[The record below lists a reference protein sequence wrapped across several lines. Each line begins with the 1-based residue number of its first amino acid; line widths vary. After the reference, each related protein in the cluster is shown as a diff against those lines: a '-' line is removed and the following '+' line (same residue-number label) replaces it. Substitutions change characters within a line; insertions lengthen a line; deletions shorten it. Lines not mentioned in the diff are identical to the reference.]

1 MSEAS
6 RYQPPE
12 QIRWSEIGDSV
23 VILDQTELPAR
34 RVEKELRTVAD
45 VEEAIQS
52 LRVRGAPLIGITA
65 AMGIGALARQA
76 VLQADADADTNR
88 LTAEELRER
97 LRGWCDRLEQA
108 RPTAVNLVWAIERLR
123 GTAGIAEE
131 SDGVTDAAVPAA
143 RGISANSSAA
153 ELSDRLRAEAEDILE
168 EDRRMCR
175 GIGEH
180 AAKLLRDGSTVIT
193 HCNAGAL
200 ATGGIGTALA
210 PVYVATEQGKKI
222 SVYADETRPLLQGSR
237 ITAWELGEAGVDVT
251 VIADNMA
258 AALFATD
265 PPDIVFV
272 GSDRIAANGDVANK
286 IGTYGLAVIAKHHG
300 VPFYVL
306 APTSTVDLG
315 TATGADIPI
324 EQRSADEIRLGFGK
338 LTAPADAAVWSPAFD
353 VTPNDLVAGIVTEKG
368 IHRPPYVDSL
378 AEAVATAERERAER
392 GAASATAAEAA
403 EEGR

>member
-1 MSEAS
+1 M
-6 RYQPPE
+6 R
-12 QIRWSEIGDSV
+12 
-23 VILDQTELPAR
+23 PAR
-34 RVEKELRTVAD
+34 A
-45 VEEAIQS
+45 
-52 LRVRGAPLIGITA
+52 G
-65 AMGIGALARQA
+65 
-76 VLQADADADTNR
+76 
-88 LTAEELRER
+88 
-97 LRGWCDRLEQA
+97 
-108 RPTAVNLVWAIERLR
+108 PTHGRRA
-123 GTAGIAEE
+123 AGIAEE
-131 SDGVTDAAVPAA
+131 SDGVSDAAFAA
-143 RGISANSSAA
+143 APRISAIESAT
-153 ELSDRLRAEAEDILE
+153 ELADRLRTEADEILE

-180 AAKLLRDGSTVIT
+180 AAELLRDGSTVIT
-193 HCNAGAL
+193 HW
-200 ATGGIGTALA
+200 LA
-210 PVYVATEQGKKI
+210 PVYVATEQGKRI

-286 IGTYGLAVIAKHHG
+286 IGTYGLAVLAKHHG

-315 TATGADIPI
+315 TATGNEIPI

-338 LTAPADAAVWSPAFD
+338 LTAPADAPVWSPAFD
-353 VTPNDLVAGIVTEKG
+353 VTPSDLVAGIVTEQG

-378 AEAVATAERERAER
+378 ADAVATADGERAER
-392 GAASATAAEAA
+392 GAASGIAAEAA

>member
-1 MSEAS
+1 MSGAL

-76 VLQADADADTNR
+76 VLQAEADDE
-88 LTAEELRER
+88 LGAEDLRER
-97 LRGWCDRLEQA
+97 LHGWCDRLEQA

-123 GTAGIAEE
+123 RAAGIAEE
-131 SDGVTDAAVPAA
+131 SDGVSDAAFAA
-143 RGISANSSAA
+143 APRISAIESAT
-153 ELSDRLRAEAEDILE
+153 ELADRLRTEADEILE

-180 AAKLLRDGSTVIT
+180 AAELLRDGSTVIT

-210 PVYVATEQGKKI
+210 PVYVATEQGKRI

-237 ITAWELGEAGVDVT
+237 ITAWELGEA
-251 VIADNMA
+251 
-258 AALFATD
+258 
-265 PPDIVFV
+265 
-272 GSDRIAANGDVANK
+272 IAANGDVANK
-286 IGTYGLAVIAKHHG
+286 IGTYGLAVLAKHHG

-315 TATGADIPI
+315 TATGNEIPI

-338 LTAPADAAVWSPAFD
+338 LTAPADAPVWSPAFD
-353 VTPNDLVAGIVTEKG
+353 VTPSDLVAGIVTEQG

-378 AEAVATAERERAER
+378 ADAVATADGERAER
-392 GAASATAAEAA
+392 GAASGIAAEAA

>member
-1 MSEAS
+1 MHEAR

-76 VLQADADADTNR
+76 VLQAEAASHALDAG
-88 LTAEELRER
+88 ELRER
-97 LRGWCDRLEQA
+97 LLGWCDRLEQA

-123 GTAGIAEE
+123 RAAGIAEDP
-131 SDGVTDAAVPAA
+131 DGAAAA
-143 RGISANSSAA
+143 GFTEAPGISASESAA
-153 ELSDRLRAEAEDILE
+153 ELADRLRAEANEILE

-180 AAKLLRDGSTVIT
+180 AAELLRDGSTVIT

-286 IGTYGLAVIAKHHG
+286 IGTYSLAVLAKHHG

-338 LTAPADAAVWSPAFD
+338 LTAPADAPVWSPAFD
-353 VTPNDLVAGIVTEKG
+353 VTPNGLVAGIVTEQG

-378 AEAVATAERERAER
+378 AEAVATAEGERAER
-392 GAASATAAEAA
+392 GSASGIAAKTA